1 MIACRLLPRLQSII
15 AQEEQLPFQ
24 KDVLSYNTVVA
35 LVDMLRHVIMDSV
48 IFSSDGSGIA
58 VGTTEA

>member
-1 MIACRLLPRLQSII
+1 MIACRLLPRLQGII